1 MITDR
6 DTRSSG
12 CREGDAR
19 RFCELATTLT
29 ELFTLLFRPSFI
41 LSFRLRGGADHAEL
55 LFIHTFVLQPCFQK
69 NHHQTY
75 QHFTCLKWVES
86 DFASTPLPEEIFLGG
101 GHRSSH
107 LSEELNSKE
116 IKIGH
121 VAVINHLASSRVLF
135 AVLLCW
141 RRCTMLCFFSVPSL
155 PSLMCLLLGGGEI
168 V

>member
-1 MITDR
+1 M
-6 DTRSSG
+6 
-12 CREGDAR
+12 
-19 RFCELATTLT
+19 
-29 ELFTLLFRPSFI
+29 LFRPSFI

-107 LSEELNSKE
+107 LSEELNLKRNKNRPWCRSQSSCFLS
-116 IKIGH
+116 G
-121 VAVINHLASSRVLF
+121 VVCCAFVLASLHYALF
-135 AVLLCW
+135 LLC
-141 RRCTMLCFFSVPSL
+141 SL
-155 PSLMCLLLGGGEI
+155 PSLPYVSAPRRRRDCVRLHQLSK
-168 V
+168 